1 MNSPSNLSSHPKKH
15 SHADIGEIP
24 GEIASEIA
32 DVLKSHAK
40 GFETEMRAHY
50 SEATRFVR
58 ENPVVSAIGALALG
72 YLIGRI
78 AAPSRV
84 VYIEK
89 SK

>member
-1 MNSPSNLSSHPKKH
+1 MT
-15 SHADIGEIP
+15 
-24 GEIASEIA
+24 SEIA

-40 GFETEMRAHY
+40 DFETEMRGHY
-50 SEATRFVR
+50 SDATRFVR

-78 AAPSRV
+78 ASPSRI
-84 VYIEK
+84 VYVEK